1 LASSKSRSACVHG
14 SDNSASEIPNNSAQ
28 FSHDSACMN
37 SRDKVLADK
46 IADLGGALLD
56 IVDALKSQPGFDRT
70 AFDTRI
76 RECIA
81 RRARDRNDSF
91 INMILSHALDDSPP
105 TRE

>member
-1 LASSKSRSACVHG
+1 
-14 SDNSASEIPNNSAQ
+14 
-28 FSHDSACMN
+28 MN
-37 SRDKVLADK
+37 SRDKVVADK
-46 IADLGGALLD
+46 IAELVAALLD
-56 IVDALKSQPGFDRT
+56 IVDALKSQPSFDRT

-81 RRARDRNDSF
+81 RHARERDESF